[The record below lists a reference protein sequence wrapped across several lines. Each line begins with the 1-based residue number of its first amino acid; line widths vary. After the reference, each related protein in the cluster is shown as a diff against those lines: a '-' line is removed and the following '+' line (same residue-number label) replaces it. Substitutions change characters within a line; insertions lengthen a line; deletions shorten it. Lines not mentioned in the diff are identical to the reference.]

1 MRWAC
6 DDVGLTVRQCLVWVK
21 NALVLGRQ
29 DYHWKHEPCL
39 YGWADGAA
47 HTWLGDRSQTT
58 VLAFDKPARNG
69 DHPTMKPVALF
80 AYLIGNSCPKG
91 GVVLDPFGGSWRSPA
106 ARPSNRPHGNRASA
120 RRRSTDGSTSRRSS
134 CGSAKSRPTSSTA
147 PLRPSRQRRPNR
159 CER

>member
-1 MRWAC
+1 MRRFIASRPGPGYRC
-6 DDVGLTVRQCLVWVK
+6 LLFDLAASEHDPPLPGNPDRPTSDEVGLTVRQCLVWVK

-39 YGWADGAA
+39 YGWIDGAA

-80 AYLIGNSCPKG
+80 AYLIGNS
-91 GVVLDPFGGSWRSPA
+91 
-106 ARPSNRPHGNRASA
+106 
-120 RRRSTDGSTSRRSS
+120 
-134 CGSAKSRPTSSTA
+134 
-147 PLRPSRQRRPNR
+147 
-159 CER
+159 